1 MLLKISKMTPRCPKR
16 LPGDEYTGESQ
27 LPGGEYTGESRFP
40 GGEYT
45 GESRLPCDEYPGSR
59 LLSVLLTSIRTG
71 LQKNFLVN
79 NRPGSQDSPVH

>member
-27 LPGGEYTGESRFP
+27 LPGEDLP

-45 GESRLPCDEYPGSR
+45 GESRLPCDEYPG
-59 LLSVLLTSIRTG
+59 TS
-71 LQKNFLVN
+71 
-79 NRPGSQDSPVH
+79 